1 MRLKY
6 YLRGLGLGIIFTVI
20 IMTIGNHS
28 SKQTA
33 GSDAS
38 EYQNSTQPATES
50 LFKADTETESV
61 SEQES
66 ESEKTVP
73 DSSKPDNDISTDD
86 ITKDIST
93 SDISDNTPAD
103 NTADN
108 ASDNNTQPQVNTT
121 FTLTVSPSDTCRM
134 ISEKLQ
140 AAGVIDDAENFRV
153 YMGQKGADHLIANGD
168 HEIPYGA
175 SYDDIINILTQK

>member
-28 SKQTA
+28 SKQTV

-93 SDISDNTPAD
+93 
-103 NTADN
+103 
-108 ASDNNTQPQVNTT
+108 T

-134 ISEKLQ
+134 IAEKLQ